1 MKDCM
6 VVWEGKEKRK
16 EQKRYL
22 LMTVQEVYSCF
33 KQEYPELVI
42 GKSKFAEHR
51 PKNVLLQARTPQNV
65 CLCRYH
71 ENVRLILSCL
81 HEKCAEVP
89 LRSADFISIS
99 VCDPQN
105 NDCMLGKCST
115 CSTMSCF
122 RMNVVDKVSDCLM
135 DEVKW
140 YTWET
145 VDGKQ
150 VKTVREGVVEEVVDE
165 LQNQLPVFL
174 KHDFIK
180 QQQSRCFQ
188 QIKSKVDKYNGLL
201 QMDFSENYTATYQ
214 DEIQSAHWHQ
224 KQVTV
229 FTAVIWVNQNDCKSY
244 AVVSDCL
251 NHNKEAVCTFLCTIL
266 ADIQSHW
273 PDLKNLDIFTDGA
286 ASQFKNKYI
295 FCFLCTKL
303 PVISAIKITWHFF
316 ATSHGKGAVDGIG
329 GVVKRAVSTAVNSRS
344 HVVTDAASFLEAAST
359 HCHNTSILSVT
370 EADIAKFAKEH
381 DLEATWE
388 LATSVPGTLNIHHIE
403 VLPKSIQCL
412 PYSGSTDISIHSFED
427 GTVSHEQ
434 QLPVVHIDSS
444 SLESQTGPG
453 TVTEQDITPGSTYVA
468 VIYDDKWWPGIV
480 QNFHQQK
487 AVITFML
494 PQGQNRF
501 KWPRKQQIEEVPL
514 CEVLA
519 VLKTPLQ
526 PVNQRGLFSFDDCE
540 ASRITEL
547 MYSVIGSG

>member
-1 MKDCM
+1 MH
-6 VVWEGKEKRK
+6 
-16 EQKRYL
+16 Q
-22 LMTVQEVYSCF
+22 
-33 KQEYPELVI
+33 
-42 GKSKFAEHR
+42 
-51 PKNVLLQARTPQNV
+51 
-65 CLCRYH
+65 
-71 ENVRLILSCL
+71 
-81 HEKCAEVP
+81 
-89 LRSADFISIS
+89 
-99 VCDPQN
+99 
-105 NDCMLGKCST
+105 T
-115 CSTMSCF
+115 CC
-122 RMNVVDKVSDCLM
+122 
-135 DEVKW
+135 
-140 YTWET
+140 
-145 VDGKQ
+145 
-150 VKTVREGVVEEVVDE
+150 
-165 LQNQLPVFL
+165 
-174 KHDFIK
+174 
-180 QQQSRCFQ
+180 
-188 QIKSKVDKYNGLL
+188 
-201 QMDFSENYTATYQ
+201 
-214 DEIQSAHWHQ
+214 
-224 KQVTV
+224 
-229 FTAVIWVNQNDCKSY
+229 
-244 AVVSDCL
+244 
-251 NHNKEAVCTFLCTIL
+251 
-266 ADIQSHW
+266 
-273 PDLKNLDIFTDGA
+273 
-286 ASQFKNKYI
+286 
-295 FCFLCTKL
+295 
-303 PVISAIKITWHFF
+303 
-316 ATSHGKGAVDGIG
+316 
-329 GVVKRAVSTAVNSRS
+329 
-344 HVVTDAASFLEAAST
+344 ST

-370 EADIAKFAKEH
+370 EVDIAKFAKEH

-519 VLKTPLQ
+519 MLKTPPQ